1 MDRDSLVSLLA
12 QGLSVE
18 RIGKRF
24 GKHPSTVSYW
34 MKKYALVAPNR
45 EKHAAKGGIE
55 RARLEEL
62 VDAGNTVA
70 GIADELDLS
79 AATVRLWLRR
89 HGLQTVASRR
99 GALVREARDGGQL
112 HLRME
117 CRQHG
122 EADFVLEGRGYYR
135 CKRCR
140 QERVADRRRNLKR
153 ILVAEAGGGCAIC
166 GYDRFLGALQ
176 FHHLDP
182 GQKRLEIS
190 RNGITLSLAA
200 LRTEAHKCA
209 LVCSN
214 CHAELEGGVVVLPG
228 IVDLDTVQ
236 DSES

>member
-1 MDRDSLVSLLA
+1 MDQDSLVSLLA

-34 MKKYALVAPNR
+34 MKKYGLVAPNR

-55 RARLEEL
+55 RARLEGL

-79 AATVRLWLRR
+79 TATVRLWLRR
-89 HGLQTVASRR
+89 YGLQTVASRR
-99 GALVREARDGGQL
+99 GALAREARDNGQL
-112 HLRME
+112 HLQME
-117 CRQHG
+117 CRRHG
-122 EADFVLEGRGYYR
+122 EAEFVLEGSGYYR

-153 ILVAEAGGGCAIC
+153 TLVAEAGGGCAIC
-166 GYDRFLGALQ
+166 GYNRFLGALQ

-182 GQKRLEIS
+182 DEKRLEIS
-190 RNGITLSLAA
+190 RNGITLSMAT
-200 LRTEAHKCA
+200 LRAEAQKCA
-209 LVCSN
+209 LLCSN
-214 CHAELEGGVVVLPG
+214 CHAELEGGVVALPG
-228 IVDLDTVQ
+228 IVHPDTVQ
-236 DSES
+236 KSES